1 MKKKYY
7 LIDLKTGSTVSGSN
21 SLEVILKKY
30 KKNNIENG
38 VVYITNRNGYLPAE
52 ELEEYLEKHEEVDEC

>member
-1 MKKKYY
+1 MKKQYY
-7 LIDLKTGSTVSGSN
+7 LINLKTGRTVAGSN

-38 VVYITNRNGYLPAE
+38 VVYITTRNGYLPAE
-52 ELEEYLEKHEEVDEC
+52 ELEEYLEKHEEEDKC

>member
-1 MKKKYY
+1 MKKQYY
-7 LIDLKTGSTVSGSN
+7 LINLKTGRTVAGSN

-38 VVYITNRNGYLPAE
+38 VVYVTTRDAYLPAE
-52 ELEEYLEKHEEVDEC
+52 KLEEYLEKHEEVDEC